1 MSKYKNF
8 LMDIEETITNN
19 ITVNMVSE
27 SENVTELFDITCNKI
42 KKLGNGQ
49 FIVGAYDDMIKDVCH
64 WAWEE
69 YWSQYRE
76 GC

>member
-42 KKLGNGQ
+42 KKLSNGQ

-64 WAWEE
+64 WAWDE
-69 YWSQYRE
+69 YWSRYKE

>member
-1 MSKYKNF
+1 
-8 LMDIEETITNN
+8 
-19 ITVNMVSE
+19 MVSE

-76 GC
+76 CC